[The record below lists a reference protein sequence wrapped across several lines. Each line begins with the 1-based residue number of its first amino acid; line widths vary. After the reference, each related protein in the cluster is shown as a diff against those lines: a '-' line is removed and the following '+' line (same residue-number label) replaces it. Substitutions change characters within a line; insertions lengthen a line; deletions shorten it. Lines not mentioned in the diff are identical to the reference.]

1 MEPILHLLL
10 ERFYFPFR
18 RYAKKVAITDNT
30 DILAILAQKEIV
42 KRFHLLN
49 SEERIIL
56 FFFLKELL
64 KKVEKH
70 PKPAFS
76 LLIRNFITD
85 FLAREINSLSG
96 KDLYKIRKY
105 ISTRISLKKRSAKR
119 TSILDSEN
127 DSEKK
132 VKEWFIL
139 TFYQTLLIF
148 QKVTEKSWEEL
159 IENGFLYFFP
169 KCVLEIQE
177 KIEDLSSIH
186 SSLNNEDNLITIS
199 PNDPSVIHK
208 LLELYRIIRKKE
220 DKFYKKAKEA
230 IAIISQKQ
238 WDLIK
243 KIIEILK
250 TRGEL
255 TKGETEKLKTMSI
268 SELQEYLLSLTKNLT
283 ENLTKNSSETEQNTK

>member
-56 FFFLKELL
+56 FFFLKKLL
-64 KKVEKH
+64 KKVKKH
-70 PKPAFS
+70 PKSAFS
-76 LLIRNFITD
+76 LLIRDFITD

-96 KDLYKIRKY
+96 KDLYKIRRY
-105 ISTRISLKKRSAKR
+105 IFDRIRQRKLSTKEISVL
-119 TSILDSEN
+119 

-159 IENGFLYFFP
+159 IESGFLYFFP

-186 SSLNNEDNLITIS
+186 SSLNSEDNLTTIS

-208 LLELYRIIRKKE
+208 LLELYHIIREKE

-230 IAIISQKQ
+230 ITIISQKQ